1 MKRPEYV
8 AIVTG
13 IYRAAL
19 DGREVGREDMEAL
32 RAAFSRQ
39 GFTEDYYLGRP
50 GRQMLGTRTPDR
62 EDRALLQA
70 ARATY
75 ENVEPQRVPV
85 QFYAIVSRG
94 QNAMLAVQD
103 SSGNIC
109 KTQGPEPQLAQ
120 RRAITQEELSARLQ
134 KTGGTPYICQS
145 VRSVVDPG
153 LSLSAAEINQMRRE
167 VLDHLSALRARRS
180 NPQLGTYHEPSR
192 SLGPRTAPVYTVSV
206 LSAKQITPRLLR
218 LRPAVLYVPLSEITA
233 QPDLFRRL
241 AQKQTI
247 AAILPRVVWDS
258 ETRRLLDQLALAAG
272 LGIRRALT
280 GNLGQLSLLRSRGF
294 EAAGDFGLNVTNSRS
309 MTEQRDLGLVSVT
322 ASFELTLPQLRDLSK
337 PLPTEMLVY
346 GRLPLMLTENCLMKN
361 RTGECACHSGSV
373 KLVDRIGEEF
383 RVVRDCGTCRNV
395 ILNGKKLYLLD
406 KQEDLR
412 KFGLWALRLSFT
424 TENPGEID
432 TLLSNLH
439 APFDPGGCTRG
450 LYFRG
455 VE

>member
-1 MKRPEYV
+1 M
-8 AIVTG
+8 
-13 IYRAAL
+13 
-19 DGREVGREDMEAL
+19 
-32 RAAFSRQ
+32 
-39 GFTEDYYLGRP
+39 
-50 GRQMLGTRTPDR
+50 
-62 EDRALLQA
+62 
-70 ARATY
+70 
-75 ENVEPQRVPV
+75 
-85 QFYAIVSRG
+85 
-94 QNAMLAVQD
+94 
-103 SSGNIC
+103 
-109 KTQGPEPQLAQ
+109 
-120 RRAITQEELSARLQ
+120 
-134 KTGGTPYICQS
+134 
-145 VRSVVDPG
+145 
-153 LSLSAAEINQMRRE
+153 
-167 VLDHLSALRARRS
+167 
-180 NPQLGTYHEPSR
+180 
-192 SLGPRTAPVYTVSV
+192 
-206 LSAKQITPRLLR
+206 
-218 LRPAVLYVPLSEITA
+218 PAVLYVPLSEITA

-241 AQKQTI
+241 ARKQTI
-247 AAILPRVVWDS
+247 AAVLPRVVWDS

-294 EAAGDFGLNVTNSRS
+294 EAAGDFGLNVTNSRA

-322 ASFELTLPQLRDLSK
+322 ASFELTLPQIRDLSK